1 MVVRPRDTSPEAW
14 KAYLQLQRRM
24 SPSEK
29 LRQVFEWSE
38 TIRRAAA
45 AGTRQRH
52 PNAGD
57 REIFLRTALINLGP
71 DLYRKV

>member
-1 MVVRPRDTSPEAW
+1 VVGDHSPRGCG
-14 KAYLQLQRRM
+14 RH
-24 SPSEK
+24 
-29 LRQVFEWSE
+29 
-38 TIRRAAA
+38 AAA
-45 AGTRQRH
+45 A

>member
-1 MVVRPRDTSPEAW
+1 
-14 KAYLQLQRRM
+14 M